1 MHFALLSALQVQD
14 ISIAENGLD
23 KEQKDLIGMTDRFL
37 DLPCQTIYPLKWGKT
52 FTLNLRKKN
61 CFEEQLAC
69 NSGPIVKLPLFTRI
83 VDWWGLAIVFEEVLT
98 TSDDLDS
105 AKLDD
110 EFLAS

>member
-1 MHFALLSALQVQD
+1 
-14 ISIAENGLD
+14 
-23 KEQKDLIGMTDRFL
+23 MTDRFL
-37 DLPCQTIYPLKWGKT
+37 DLPCQTIYLLKWGKT

-69 NSGPIVKLPLFTRI
+69 NSGPIVKL
-83 VDWWGLAIVFEEVLT
+83 T

-110 EFLAS
+110 ECLAS